1 MTFGGASPRGGSIP
15 AGGDDGYPAPG
26 FANAVESGVGSAVFG
41 VASSDANDGV
51 RVTHA
56 DATRGA
62 VIRAFIAE
70 HRTRRDSNTN
80 PTPSSWGV
88 RNNVDAL
95 LDSMEA
101 ATSATTRAGGAGYDT
116 VPLLRTTD
124 DALFPSLH
132 AAGGGVVH
140 GGTTTTGTENNQS
153 AEGTAA
159 RGTFGIDVRAA
170 ARWLEHSV
178 PVAAILCLAF
188 LLKHVAYIAA
198 FGWCAVAFHR
208 ADDGLR
214 NAVGLRSAESV
225 GSSTEEEIDAGN
237 DALDTTPVVRGNR
250 ANAESPSNTSTRTAS
265 TASSPIRHH
274 ARVSAVMAVLGIC
287 LSAILVVAA
296 LFPGD
301 SFWDALVLR
310 FALRDDR
317 FSFTDALWRS
327 GMADVLTRTVTVF
340 VKGAFLLLTD
350 VRDSQGRGKKKRSTG
365 GVTGVRSE
373 QTVTTTRH
381 SVRETR
387 LKRRAEG
394 AALAVAEH
402 ISLLLRCVLPITTWF
417 AYFMGPPISALR
429 VGVVSADMD
438 DLQRLGRCAAT
449 GAYLA
454 VKARQLFVTGVGVKE
469 SFLTYA
475 KKITDKTGFGA
486 GTTSSTESEIE
497 AASNECT
504 VCCDVFE
511 DPVTLTCGHVFCEK
525 CVWEWF
531 QRSRQCPLCRAV
543 VAGNSCGAIEHGDG
557 ATVAFPYVF

>member
-1 MTFGGASPRGGSIP
+1 MKIPRRKKIPAKLKYQVPLASVPHAHQILAATVAARGTEMTFGGASPRGGSIP

-178 PVAAILCLAF
+178 PVAAILCFAF

-214 NAVGLRSAESV
+214 NALGLRSAESI

-301 SFWDALVLR
+301 SFWDA
-310 FALRDDR
+310 
-317 FSFTDALWRS
+317 
-327 GMADVLTRTVTVF
+327 
-340 VKGAFLLLTD
+340 
-350 VRDSQGRGKKKRSTG
+350 VRVACFPNIDSTFY
-365 GVTGVRSE
+365 
-373 QTVTTTRH
+373 
-381 SVRETR
+381 
-387 LKRRAEG
+387 L
-394 AALAVAEH
+394 
-402 ISLLLRCVLPITTWF
+402 
-417 AYFMGPPISALR
+417 SAGDCLSIHR
-429 VGVVSADMD
+429 PT
-438 DLQRLGRCAAT
+438 L
-449 GAYLA
+449 
-454 VKARQLFVTGVGVKE
+454 
-469 SFLTYA
+469 
-475 KKITDKTGFGA
+475 
-486 GTTSSTESEIE
+486 
-497 AASNECT
+497 
-504 VCCDVFE
+504 E
-511 DPVTLTCGHVFCEK
+511 D
-525 CVWEWF
+525 
-531 QRSRQCPLCRAV
+531 
-543 VAGNSCGAIEHGDG
+543 
-557 ATVAFPYVF
+557 

>member
-1 MTFGGASPRGGSIP
+1 LKYQVPLASVPRAHQILAATVAARGTEMTFGGASPRGGSIP

-178 PVAAILCLAF
+178 PVAAILCFAF

-301 SFWDALVLR
+301 SFWDAVRVACFPNIDSMFYLSAGDCLSIHR
-310 FALRDDR
+310 P
-317 FSFTDALWRS
+317 
-327 GMADVLTRTVTVF
+327 TR
-340 VKGAFLLLTD
+340 
-350 VRDSQGRGKKKRSTG
+350 
-365 GVTGVRSE
+365 
-373 QTVTTTRH
+373 
-381 SVRETR
+381 
-387 LKRRAEG
+387 
-394 AALAVAEH
+394 
-402 ISLLLRCVLPITTWF
+402 
-417 AYFMGPPISALR
+417 
-429 VGVVSADMD
+429 
-438 DLQRLGRCAAT
+438 
-449 GAYLA
+449 
-454 VKARQLFVTGVGVKE
+454 
-469 SFLTYA
+469 
-475 KKITDKTGFGA
+475 
-486 GTTSSTESEIE
+486 
-497 AASNECT
+497 
-504 VCCDVFE
+504 E
-511 DPVTLTCGHVFCEK
+511 D
-525 CVWEWF
+525 
-531 QRSRQCPLCRAV
+531 
-543 VAGNSCGAIEHGDG
+543 
-557 ATVAFPYVF
+557 